1 MFEMTLSVVPDE
13 DMTLSAMVQC
23 LPPGQVDYV
32 KAKKDEE
39 QYMVSIFGWMMI
51 STGDTQMSLFS
62 SSYWFL
68 LEILVV
74 HVFF

>member
-39 QYMVSIFGWMMI
+39 QYMVSIFGWMMFH
-51 STGDTQMSLFS
+51 G
-62 SSYWFL
+62 
-68 LEILVV
+68 
-74 HVFF
+74 